1 MFSGLALRLSIL
13 VARSGAKG
21 LLVATPTV
29 LSYTTL
35 DGNGVKA
42 SMPFY
47 ASYNGA
53 LETVDALVGEWLAY
67 GALLD
72 AVTGGVIIKGS
83 ITIPLAP
90 DASWKDTIVAGSDNS
105 DVLGLNYNN
114 DDNIDGFLN
123 TVNMLRTALVAAGRP
138 ITGSGAI
145 AALIAA
151 TTGGFTNGFFVN
163 KSGSNLVS
171 LREAFQADRKHRKQ
185 LKAKSTVQG

>member
-1 MFSGLALRLSIL
+1 M
-13 VARSGAKG
+13 
-21 LLVATPTV
+21 ATPTV

-47 ASYNGA
+47 ASYDGA
-53 LETVDALVGEWLAY
+53 LETVDALVGEWLTY

-72 AVTGGVIIKGS
+72 AVSGGVIIKGS

-90 DASWKDTIVAGSDNS
+90 DASWKDTVVAGSDNS

-123 TVNMLRTALVAAGRP
+123 TVNMLRTALVTAGRP